1 MRTSISFRQR
11 WRLGGAGAALL
22 ALVGAS
28 PAVADPP
35 VQTSRP
41 IAQVVQDAG
50 AECGFPVRWVISGE
64 NHETRFFDEE
74 GRLVRIVAHIHETNT
89 LTNLATGKTIT
100 DEPKFNQIVH
110 FNPDGTLS
118 SVETMGLFVN
128 ARDERG
134 ASVMDVGKV
143 ILAVLS
149 PTERVLLFSG
159 GQHPFRDET
168 LTSLQAGISDRLACR
183 TPALLPAGEGAAAT
197 A

>member
-1 MRTSISFRQR
+1 MRTSISFLQR
-11 WRLGGAGAALL
+11 WRLGGAAVAALL

-64 NHETRFFDEE
+64 NHETRFFDEQ

-100 DEPKFNQIVH
+100 DTPTFNQIVH

-134 ASVMDVGKV
+134 AGVMDVGKV

-168 LTSLQAGISDRLACR
+168 LTSLQAGISAFCEVLA
-183 TPALLPAGEGAAAT
+183 
-197 A
+197 

>member
-11 WRLGGAGAALL
+11 WRLGGAAVAALL

-74 GRLVRIVAHIHETNT
+74 GRLVRIVAHINETNT

-100 DEPKFNQIVH
+100 DTPKFNQIVH

-149 PTERVLLFSG
+149 PTERVLLFS
-159 GQHPFRDET
+159 R
-168 LTSLQAGISDRLACR
+168 
-183 TPALLPAGEGAAAT
+183 GAASVPRRDADQFAGGHFRVLFSPELT
-197 A
+197 ASLVP